1 MKSIKTRLIVY
12 FSVLVVISSLALGYI
27 ASQRAGA
34 ALVDYAEQALYLL
47 AVDAANMI
55 ILLISVVVVYFI
67 GNAIANPIVDI
78 ARHSEKIASL
88 DITQDVAQVHLR
100 KKDEIGRLATAMQTI
115 TNSFRDIIGQINDY
129 AAEVTA
135 AAERLSAS
143 TQQSA
148 DAAEEVSKTVEQIA
162 NSTADQ
168 AENVQEGSSKAVLL
182 GKSVEKNQEHLGN
195 VNSASNK
202 VRDVVE
208 EGLKEIDNL
217 LRVTEESNEVAKEI
231 SEGILKT
238 HESSS
243 KIGQASNV
251 IASIAEQTNLLA
263 LNAAIEAAR
272 AGEMGRGFSIVAG
285 EIKKLAEQSSKS
297 TKEIDEIVKELQSNA
312 QHAVKTMER
321 VSEITKE
328 QTDSVMKN
336 KDKYILIEEAMESTL
351 EVLEELNAS
360 GQEIENMKNV
370 IIDTLQ
376 NLSAIAE
383 ENSAA
388 TEEISASIEEQTA
401 FIEEIANASDRLSD
415 LAQKLQAIIEK
426 FKV

>member
-1 MKSIKTRLIVY
+1 MLRKSIED
-12 FSVLVVISSLALGYI
+12 S
-27 ASQRAGA
+27 RA
-34 ALVDYAEQALYLL
+34 D
-47 AVDAANMI
+47 
-55 ILLISVVVVYFI
+55 
-67 GNAIANPIVDI
+67 
-78 ARHSEKIASL
+78 
-88 DITQDVAQVHLR
+88 
-100 KKDEIGRLATAMQTI
+100 
-115 TNSFRDIIGQINDY
+115 TNS
-129 AAEVTA
+129 A
-135 AAERLSAS
+135 
-143 TQQSA
+143 
-148 DAAEEVSKTVEQIA
+148 
-162 NSTADQ
+162 ADQ

-383 ENSAA
+383 E
-388 TEEISASIEEQTA
+388 IP
-401 FIEEIANASDRLSD
+401 
-415 LAQKLQAIIEK
+415 LQPK
-426 FKV
+426 YQHL

>member
-1 MKSIKTRLIVY
+1 M
-12 FSVLVVISSLALGYI
+12 
-27 ASQRAGA
+27 
-34 ALVDYAEQALYLL
+34 
-47 AVDAANMI
+47 
-55 ILLISVVVVYFI
+55 
-67 GNAIANPIVDI
+67 
-78 ARHSEKIASL
+78 
-88 DITQDVAQVHLR
+88 
-100 KKDEIGRLATAMQTI
+100 
-115 TNSFRDIIGQINDY
+115 
-129 AAEVTA
+129 
-135 AAERLSAS
+135 
-143 TQQSA
+143 
-148 DAAEEVSKTVEQIA
+148 
-162 NSTADQ
+162 
-168 AENVQEGSSKAVLL
+168 
-182 GKSVEKNQEHLGN
+182 GN

>member
-1 MKSIKTRLIVY
+1 
-12 FSVLVVISSLALGYI
+12 
-27 ASQRAGA
+27 
-34 ALVDYAEQALYLL
+34 
-47 AVDAANMI
+47 
-55 ILLISVVVVYFI
+55 
-67 GNAIANPIVDI
+67 
-78 ARHSEKIASL
+78 
-88 DITQDVAQVHLR
+88 
-100 KKDEIGRLATAMQTI
+100 
-115 TNSFRDIIGQINDY
+115 
-129 AAEVTA
+129 
-135 AAERLSAS
+135 
-143 TQQSA
+143 
-148 DAAEEVSKTVEQIA
+148 VSK
-162 NSTADQ
+162 
-168 AENVQEGSSKAVLL
+168 
-182 GKSVEKNQEHLGN
+182 KNQEHLGN

>member
-1 MKSIKTRLIVY
+1 
-12 FSVLVVISSLALGYI
+12 
-27 ASQRAGA
+27 
-34 ALVDYAEQALYLL
+34 
-47 AVDAANMI
+47 
-55 ILLISVVVVYFI
+55 
-67 GNAIANPIVDI
+67 
-78 ARHSEKIASL
+78 
-88 DITQDVAQVHLR
+88 
-100 KKDEIGRLATAMQTI
+100 
-115 TNSFRDIIGQINDY
+115 
-129 AAEVTA
+129 
-135 AAERLSAS
+135 
-143 TQQSA
+143 
-148 DAAEEVSKTVEQIA
+148 
-162 NSTADQ
+162 
-168 AENVQEGSSKAVLL
+168 L

>member
-1 MKSIKTRLIVY
+1 M
-12 FSVLVVISSLALGYI
+12 
-27 ASQRAGA
+27 
-34 ALVDYAEQALYLL
+34 
-47 AVDAANMI
+47 
-55 ILLISVVVVYFI
+55 
-67 GNAIANPIVDI
+67 
-78 ARHSEKIASL
+78 
-88 DITQDVAQVHLR
+88 
-100 KKDEIGRLATAMQTI
+100 
-115 TNSFRDIIGQINDY
+115 
-129 AAEVTA
+129 
-135 AAERLSAS
+135 
-143 TQQSA
+143 
-148 DAAEEVSKTVEQIA
+148 
-162 NSTADQ
+162 
-168 AENVQEGSSKAVLL
+168 
-182 GKSVEKNQEHLGN
+182 
-195 VNSASNK
+195 
-202 VRDVVE
+202 
-208 EGLKEIDNL
+208 
-217 LRVTEESNEVAKEI
+217 LRVTEECNEVAKEI

-360 GQEIENMKNV
+360 GQEIENMKM
-370 IIDTLQ
+370 
-376 NLSAIAE
+376 S
-383 ENSAA
+383 
-388 TEEISASIEEQTA
+388 
-401 FIEEIANASDRLSD
+401 
-415 LAQKLQAIIEK
+415 
-426 FKV
+426 

>member
-1 MKSIKTRLIVY
+1 M
-12 FSVLVVISSLALGYI
+12 
-27 ASQRAGA
+27 
-34 ALVDYAEQALYLL
+34 
-47 AVDAANMI
+47 
-55 ILLISVVVVYFI
+55 
-67 GNAIANPIVDI
+67 
-78 ARHSEKIASL
+78 
-88 DITQDVAQVHLR
+88 
-100 KKDEIGRLATAMQTI
+100 
-115 TNSFRDIIGQINDY
+115 
-129 AAEVTA
+129 
-135 AAERLSAS
+135 
-143 TQQSA
+143 
-148 DAAEEVSKTVEQIA
+148 
-162 NSTADQ
+162 
-168 AENVQEGSSKAVLL
+168 
-182 GKSVEKNQEHLGN
+182 
-195 VNSASNK
+195 
-202 VRDVVE
+202 
-208 EGLKEIDNL
+208 
-217 LRVTEESNEVAKEI
+217 
-231 SEGILKT
+231 
-238 HESSS
+238 
-243 KIGQASNV
+243 
-251 IASIAEQTNLLA
+251 
-263 LNAAIEAAR
+263 
-272 AGEMGRGFSIVAG
+272 AG